1 MDKINFQKAE
11 EEAINKAKEAGS
23 ISSSALLD
31 IADAFS
37 LSEEEFDSLSEAVEK
52 KGIKIQDLSIAPA
65 GKVNSSNAL
74 ALYFSE
80 MGKYPIL
87 TKEEENRLGLLME
100 KGRIAEASLLKDKDN
115 LTLKQEIEEGREA
128 REKLITSNL
137 RLVVNIAAHY
147 KRNDVPFADLIQSG
161 NEGLIRAVD
170 KFDYSR
176 GFKFSTYATW
186 WIRQAVMKAI
196 EDSKAA
202 IHIPSHK
209 AQDLA
214 RLKKNR
220 YELAQKLNRDPS
232 DQELIEAYP
241 EWDEDTIKELD
252 VFAKAP
258 CVSLNDTIKDGD
270 GEDNSEIE
278 DLVPDKESE
287 VDIRKPLELEDTINE
302 LKKGL
307 NALTSQERDVVTR
320 VFGIE
325 GKEKETG
332 EEIAKSYGVSRE
344 RIRQIKE
351 RALHKMKEA
360 MKASDE

>member
-1 MDKINFQKAE
+1 MKKNNLQKAL
-11 EEAINKAKEAGS
+11 EEALGKAESAGS
-23 ISSSALLD
+23 ISSSSLLD
-31 IADAFS
+31 IADTFF
-37 LSEEEFDSLSEAVEK
+37 LSEEEFDSLSDDIEK
-52 KGIKIQDLSIAPA
+52 AGYRILDATIAPA

-100 KGRIAEASLLKDKDN
+100 KGRVAEASLLKDKSN
-115 LTLKQEIEEGREA
+115 LALEEEIRAGREA

-202 IHIPSHK
+202 IRIPSHK

-220 YELAQKLNRDPS
+220 YELAQKLNHEPT
-232 DQELIEAYP
+232 DQELMEAYP
-241 EWDEDTIKELD
+241 EWNEEDIKELD
-252 VFAKAP
+252 VFAKVP

-270 GEDNSEIE
+270 GEDNAEIE
-278 DLVPDKESE
+278 DLVPDKDSE

-307 NALTSQERDVVTR
+307 DALNEQERDVVTR

-332 EEIAKSYGVSRE
+332 EEIAKRYGVSRE

-360 MKASDE
+360 MKQSDE